1 MKMTIQFFTSKIKH
15 IVLIYAVIQLI
26 LIFTTDISYKSDS
39 LYYYNLAQDC
49 IESNEFYPASAHIYE
64 DYIVAPLYVNV
75 LIIILMIYNS
85 TTLISLFN
93 LALVLLTILN
103 LYKITL
109 RIFSIDAARLTILC
123 YIFYI
128 NTLGLV
134 FQNYTDLFF
143 VLLLSTS
150 IYFYLLRTNWA
161 LLVSGILLGAS
172 IAVRPVGWAL
182 LAAFLSIHLLM
193 IIKNKKFCLNKLY
206 IYTGGLLF
214 IIAFGLFTYSYF
226 GRFEFTSTTGPINL
240 LLGANHDA
248 TGGFN
253 SKVLGTGK
261 AGFIDDSTRITYIE
275 RGEFYKNR
283 AISWIEENP
292 EKWLMLTPM
301 KLFHTFLW
309 DDISLSSLLGFD
321 DTNFA
326 RVIRIIFTEGDFNKA
341 LPDST
346 VFEKFIYLLVLV
358 FSHMYYFFLIIVVI
372 AGIYNYFKRK
382 KSNEAINLILIFC
395 VLAILMIMVTVG
407 APRYKYPVIILM
419 IPIAADYLKQKFRMG
434 KQADD

>member
-1 MKMTIQFFTSKIKH
+1 MKMTIQFFTSKIKY

-109 RIFSIDAARLTILC
+109 RIFSIDAAQLTIL
-123 YIFYI
+123 YYVFYV

-134 FQNYTDLFF
+134 LQNYTDLFF
-143 VLLLSTS
+143 LSLVLTS
-150 IYFYLLRTNWA
+150 IYLYLQRTNLA
-161 LLVSGILLGAS
+161 LFISGIFLGAS
-172 IAVRPVGWAL
+172 ITVRPVGWAL
-182 LAAFLSIHLLM
+182 LIAFILIHFVAF
-193 IIKNKKFCLNKLY
+193 IKNKSFLLNRKF
-206 IYTGGLLF
+206 IYAGTLFF
-214 IIAFGLFTYSYF
+214 IIAFGLLTYSQF

-240 LLGANHDA
+240 LLGANEDA

-253 SKVLGTGK
+253 SRVLETGK
-261 AGFIDDSTRITYIE
+261 AGYIDDSISITYIQ
-275 RGEFYKNR
+275 RGEFYKEQ
-283 AISWIEENP
+283 AINWIGQNP
-292 EKWLMLTPM
+292 EKWLLLAPM
-301 KLFHTFLW
+301 KIFHTFGW
-309 DDISLSSLLGFD
+309 DDISLSALPGFD

-358 FSHMYYFFLIIVVI
+358 ISHMYYFFLIIVVI

-382 KSNEAINLILIFC
+382 EYNEVINLILIFC
-395 VLAILMIMVTVG
+395 ALAILMIMVTVG

-419 IPIAADYLKQKFRMG
+419 IPIAANYFKQKFSVR
-434 KQADD
+434 QNTNE